1 MQNKIV
7 VLFLLILIVVSI
19 LLYPLWG
26 VQLFLWSSLFL
37 FVRNYRHVIK
47 PESDKFFIDLIG
59 FSYPLLEIIVKI
71 FIIFSIIPYSW
82 FWLNRVEHFIFS
94 MFMTLLLFPFFARFV
109 AKIKLWPVLLMIAS
123 IVLLMGTVNEIFEY
137 VLRVVLHFQSAQ
149 SAIFYGDTILDL
161 ATNIVGLTFGCLLL
175 YLKDRGYFEQVHTKK
190 SQSR

>member
-7 VLFLLILIVVSI
+7 VLLLIILIILSV

-26 VQLFLWSSLFL
+26 VQLFLWSVLFL
-37 FVRNYRHVIK
+37 FIRHYRYVIK

-59 FSYPLLEIIVKI
+59 FSYPLMEILVKI
-71 FIIFSIIPYSW
+71 FIIFNIIPYSW

-94 MFMTLLLFPFFARFV
+94 MFMTLLLYPFFARFV
-109 AKIKLWPVLLMIAS
+109 PRIKLWPVLLMISS

-137 VLRVVLHFQSAQ
+137 MLRVLLHFQSAQ

-161 ATNIVGLTFGCLLL
+161 ATNIVGLSFGCVLL
-175 YLKDRGYFEQVHTKK
+175 YLKEWGYFEQLHAKK
-190 SQSR
+190 SRSR